1 MIKGHNTVIWYFVWP
16 TCSRQGH
23 GYVREQDFFNFCQ
36 AMERV
41 PIRTGWPHES
51 SLYRTLCGKLWVPQM
66 CLNKDYRVPPTTRV
80 HYAEFQ
86 CNRKKVAMRA
96 LDCLMRLKKAI
107 WHEEV
112 LEYETFKG

>member
-51 SLYRTLCGKLWVPQM
+51 SLYRILCGKLWVPQM
-66 CLNKDYRVPPTTRV
+66 CLNRVYRVPPTTRV
-80 HYAEFQ
+80 HYAEFK
-86 CNRKKVAMRA
+86 RDPAMAVIRA
-96 LDCLMRLKKAI
+96 LEALMRLRQRVWGKAP
-107 WHEEV
+107 V
-112 LEYETFKG
+112 PFQD